1 MYLHRSENLKL
12 IEQLNPEQD
21 HCQIYHLMLGY
32 EFPWDVTR
40 ALEVALMKTY
50 CIPSISKLLDKTG
63 EFHKHPQKRYDDTAI
78 IVVEMSKWGYDSERG
93 SQALQRMNAIHGR
106 FKIANEDFLY
116 VLSTFIYEPIRWNER
131 FGWRRM
137 CEQEKLAAFYF
148 WREVGKRMN
157 ISNIPETFSEFERFN
172 EEYEQVNFTYSDTNR
187 RIGEATRDL
196 FLSWYPAGTHFIL
209 KPVIY
214 ALLDDRMLDAFGFE
228 HPHLWL
234 RVVVDNSLKIRS
246 KLLKFLPPNK
256 QSKFFIDSP
265 IRSYPDGYEIG
276 DVAASSEGKIN
287 S

>member
-1 MYLHRSENLKL
+1 MYLHRYKNLNR
-12 IEQLNPEQD
+12 IQQLNPEQD

-32 EFPWDVTR
+32 EFPWDITR

-63 EFHKHPQKRYDDTAI
+63 EFHKSPQKRYDDTAI

-93 SQALQRMNAIHGR
+93 SQALQLMNAIHGR

-116 VLSTFIYEPIRWNER
+116 VLSTFIYEPIRWNQR
-131 FGWRRM
+131 FGWRLM

-157 ISNIPETFSEFERFN
+157 ISNIPETFAQFERFN
-172 EEYEQVNFTYSDTNR
+172 AEYEQVNFTYSDTNR

-196 FLSWYPAGTHFIL
+196 FLSWYPWWTHFLL
-209 KPVIY
+209 KQGIS

-228 HPHLWL
+228 HPHPLL
-234 RVVVDNSLKIRS
+234 RNVVGNSLKIRS
-246 KLLKFLPPNK
+246 KLLNFLPQTK
-256 QSKFFIDSP
+256 QSKFYIDSP

-276 DVAASSEGKIN
+276 DVGASSQGKIN